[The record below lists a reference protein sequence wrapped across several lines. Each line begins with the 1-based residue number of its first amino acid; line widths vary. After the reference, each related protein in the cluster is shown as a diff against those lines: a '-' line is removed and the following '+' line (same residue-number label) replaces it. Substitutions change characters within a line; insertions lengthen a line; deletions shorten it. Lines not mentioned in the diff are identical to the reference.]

1 MWTICLKNVHFN
13 GEENSAKMDAFMLP
27 DGEVDLNFQKRRIVT
42 ENELNVTAT
51 CITALANQ
59 PNSEEKIKLLL
70 TSLFESYS
78 KEGFLTK
85 QKNTNF
91 TPVSTIIT
99 FTQKEILKM
108 DKDFKKIAKIRTI
121 CHFFVPFNSRR
132 KLWQK

>member
-1 MWTICLKNVHFN
+1 M
-13 GEENSAKMDAFMLP
+13 
-27 DGEVDLNFQKRRIVT
+27 T
-42 ENELNVTAT
+42 ENELNVTVT
-51 CITALANQ
+51 CITALATQ
-59 PNSEEKIKLLL
+59 PNANEKIKLLL

-108 DKDFKKIAKIRTI
+108 DKDFKKILHMINQR
-121 CHFFVPFNSRR
+121 
-132 KLWQK
+132 